1 MKSKFAILA
10 LAASAVFL
18 PGLSHAGPDADMD
31 RSNPKAFVK
40 DSAITTKIKAKL
52 AAEQVTSLAKIHVDT
67 DANGMVFL
75 SGTAR
80 NQAQIDKAVMIAK
93 AIERVRGVK
102 SAITVKADD

>member
-1 MKSKFAILA
+1 MKSKLAILA
-10 LAASAVFL
+10 LAASAVLL
-18 PGLSHAGPDADMD
+18 PGLSHAGPDTDMD

-93 AIERVRGVK
+93 ATERVRGVK